1 MHVAAARERER
12 IGEIVAD
19 DAAEHIEK
27 ARTRGAIEAAELRRL
42 ADDEIREIESWA
54 AREIKH
60 IRHEAGRRSK
70 ERRADLASFLQR
82 HDAIIATEIA
92 GVETAVADYAAT
104 LAHFVEGL
112 IATADPSE
120 IARRADSVP
129 TPPNLD
135 DARAHAR
142 AAAVAVYD
150 RDDDDVAAAGM
161 AMGGSTPD
169 SMGGDMP
176 EAPSDPGVGVMDP
189 EADGRPGELPL
200 AVDPLQVPEDE
211 SNAAEEAG
219 TSEGTTGS
227 SDQPTGALRF
237 FRALVPWP
245 AASGT
250 PPANDSEAHR
260 A

>member
-1 MHVAAARERER
+1 MHAAAATERER
-12 IGEIVAD
+12 IGEMVAE
-19 DAAEHIEK
+19 DARDHIEK
-27 ARTRGAIEAAELRRL
+27 ARARGAIEAAELRRL
-42 ADDEIREIESWA
+42 ADDEVREIEAWA
-54 AREIKH
+54 AREITH
-60 IRHEAGRRSK
+60 VRREADRRTK
-70 ERRADLASFLQR
+70 ERRADLASFLHR

-112 IATADPSE
+112 IATAHPGE

-129 TPPNLD
+129 PPPDLD
-135 DARAHAR
+135 DVRAHAR
-142 AAAVAVYD
+142 AAAVAVYE

-161 AMGGSTPD
+161 AMGDAP
-169 SMGGDMP
+169 P
-176 EAPSDPGVGVMDP
+176 EAVSDPGVGVMDP

-200 AVDPLQVPEDE
+200 AVDPPQVPEDVP
-211 SNAAEEAG
+211 NAAEEAE
-219 TSEGTTGS
+219 TSEGATGS

-250 PPANDSEAHR
+250 PPANDSEAR
-260 A
+260 